1 MNEKKENVD
10 GYAEADN
17 SSIVKE
23 DSGISMLDIWHM
35 FKKHWVG
42 IVAITLTSLL
52 IGTVYN
58 FGFKGPV
65 WKSQGSA
72 MVIAKANDGSDPNQN
87 LNYSLSL
94 LTTVK
99 DFMNDEVVLTAV
111 AKDVNKLTDSKGKQ
125 YNLDYIKLKKIITCT
140 PRTFGNLE
148 RSLYIDVSA
157 KTDNEVLSKALVDS
171 LLTNS
176 QKIANTTDN
185 PDLSYFKILKD
196 VINVTSYG
204 SKPKDDAMSGVLILA
219 ISAGAGLVIG
229 LLYAVAFDMF
239 NTKVSNTAELE
250 SITGYKVIGVIP
262 DNISGKKEEDKR
274 KKEQNKRE
282 EK

>member
-1 MNEKKENVD
+1 MNEKNGNID
-10 GYAEADN
+10 GYVEVDN
-17 SSIVKE
+17 SSISKD
-23 DSGISMLDIWHM
+23 DSGISILDIWHM
-35 FKKHWVG
+35 FKKHWIG
-42 IVAITLTSLL
+42 IVAVTLTSLL

-72 MVIAKANDGSDPNQN
+72 MVIAKANDGNDPNQN

-111 AKDVNKLTDSKGKQ
+111 AKDVNKLKDSKGKQ
-125 YNLDYIKLKKIITCT
+125 YNLDYIKLQKIITCT
-140 PRTFGNLE
+140 PRTFQNLE
-148 RSLYIDVSA
+148 RSLYIDVAA
-157 KTDNEVLSKALVDS
+157 KTDNETLSKTLVDS
-171 LLTNS
+171 LLKNS
-176 QKIANTTDN
+176 QKIANTTNDPN
-185 PDLSYFKILKD
+185 LSYYKILKD

-204 SKPKDDAMSGVLILA
+204 SKPKDDAMSGILILA
-219 ISAGAGLVIG
+219 ISGGAGLIIG
-229 LLYAVAFDMF
+229 LLYAIAFDMF
-239 NTKVSNTAELE
+239 NTKVTNTSELE

-262 DNISGKKEEDKR
+262 DYLNGKNDEDKR